1 MMIVVCNSTPLIA
14 LSRIG
19 KLNLLREYFSEV
31 HIPCEVY
38 DQVVTRGEGL
48 SGAKEVKSTDW
59 IKVEEVTTEIAVD
72 SLCTTLDRGESEA
85 IVLAREKNALLILD
99 DGDGRRIA
107 RSLGIKITGTI
118 GLLLLAAEDGKL
130 DLKRLI
136 DDLMSAGFRL
146 SKKEYDKIISGV
158 RGG

>member
-1 MMIVVCNSTPLIA
+1 MEA
-14 LSRIG
+14 
-19 KLNLLREYFSEV
+19 
-31 HIPCEVY
+31 
-38 DQVVTRGEGL
+38 VTN
-48 SGAKEVKSTDW
+48 
-59 IKVEEVTTEIAVD
+59 EIAVD
-72 SLCTTLDRGESEA
+72 SLCTTLDKGESEA
-85 IVLAREKNALLILD
+85 IVLAREKNALSILD

-130 DLKRLI
+130 DLKRSI

-146 SKKEYDKIISGV
+146 SKKEYEKIISGV